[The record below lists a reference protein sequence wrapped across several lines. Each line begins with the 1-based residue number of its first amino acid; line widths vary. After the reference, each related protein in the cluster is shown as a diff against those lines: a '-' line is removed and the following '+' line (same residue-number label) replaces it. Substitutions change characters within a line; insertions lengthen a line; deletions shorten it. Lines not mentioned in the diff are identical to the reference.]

1 MMFNSVA
8 RKAVAVV
15 SEPANLFVIS
25 DPVYYDRWEGVY
37 SDTVI
42 SDST

>member
-15 SEPANLFVIS
+15 SEPANL
-25 DPVYYDRWEGVY
+25 PVVSELVCFYCREGVY

>member
-15 SEPANLFVIS
+15 SEPANLSVVS
-25 DPVYYDRWEGVY
+25 DPVYFEGREGVY

>member
-15 SEPANLFVIS
+15 SEPANLLVVS
-25 DPVYYDRWEGVY
+25 DPVFLVFGKVL
-37 SDTVI
+37 TA
-42 SDST
+42 TL